1 MRKPLADEQIAADA
15 IEVTFRSK
23 SIQHHINPTYTY
35 KNKKGIPFREIKLA
49 GLSDVRLENKDLFLE
64 DYTFVNGSIFGR
76 IFKSKSSSP
85 VYTSVNIYSD
95 LNPYKD
101 CLEAEG
107 LEALE
112 NEMALKWR
120 EENELRLESLGSAK
134 IEKDSRLF
142 FKWFC
147 DYHHKECHQLTIC
160 FYLNREYFNHL
171 WEMTIASSTY
181 DLKALFLDFSHT
193 FEDSADDF
201 LKGKPIQMSDL
212 PSIAF
217 APNNTTVDFSL
228 PSFLCCENDGY

>member
-35 KNKKGIPFREIKLA
+35 KNKKDIPFREIKLA

-112 NEMALKWR
+112 MKW
-120 EENELRLESLGSAK
+120 
-134 IEKDSRLF
+134 
-142 FKWFC
+142 
-147 DYHHKECHQLTIC
+147 
-160 FYLNREYFNHL
+160 
-171 WEMTIASSTY
+171 
-181 DLKALFLDFSHT
+181 
-193 FEDSADDF
+193 
-201 LKGKPIQMSDL
+201 P
-212 PSIAF
+212 
-217 APNNTTVDFSL
+217 
-228 PSFLCCENDGY
+228 